1 MLDAVLDLLLD
12 RLSLRMTLSRFVWL
26 PISTATRKT
35 NTVVLWT
42 TWRLRTEMLWPACET
57 FTAETGDLLNT

>member
-1 MLDAVLDLLLD
+1 MLDTMLDLLLD
-12 RLSLRMTLSRFVWL
+12 RLSIRMTLSRFVWH

-35 NTVVLWT
+35 NTVVSWT
-42 TWRLRTEMLWPACET
+42 TWRLRTEMLWLACET